1 MKERHIKHLYWR
13 AGFGVDINEFKK
25 IKKFPK
31 SKILKN
37 LFRSSKNSV
46 DIDIDLSEFS
56 SFKNKTPRQ
65 LRKELGE
72 SVYRKLRQ
80 KSQGKVRDLSYAWI
94 DKLTFSDELLREKM
108 TLFWA
113 NVFVCRDNQIFH
125 IQQFNNT
132 LRRNALGDF
141 RTFVKEIAREPSMSK
156 YLNNNQNRKK
166 SPNENFARELMELFT
181 LGVGH
186 YTEQDIKESARAFTG
201 WSFKID
207 GTFFLRKK
215 LHDYGEKTFFGK
227 KGNFDGD
234 DIIDIILEQRQ
245 CAKFICT
252 KIYKYFINPDINE
265 KYLEEITN
273 EFYRNYDIRNLM
285 YYIFRSDW
293 FYNDE
298 NIGVKIKSPI
308 ELLTGIRKVVPVT
321 FNRKRQLSY
330 LQRMMGQVLL
340 YPENVSGWKGGKSWI
355 DSNTLMFRLKLASLI
370 LNDAVINLEEKGAF
384 EDSFEAYYKRT
395 KKNNKFIKTTKN
407 WDLFNAKYERISS
420 KELMDFLLITNLDE
434 DTEELLDGLEVKS
447 NRNFCI
453 QLMSV
458 PEYQLC

>member
-25 IKKFPK
+25 IKNFPK
-31 SKILKN
+31 RKILNK
-37 LFRSSKNSV
+37 LFRSSKKSV

-56 SFKNKTPRQ
+56 SIKNKTPRQ

-94 DKLTFSDELLREKM
+94 DKLAFSEELLREKM

-125 IQQFNNT
+125 IQQYNNT

-201 WSFKID
+201 WSFKND
-207 GTFFLRKK
+207 GTFFLREKR
-215 LHDYGEKTFFGK
+215 HDYGEKTFFGK

-245 CAKFICT
+245 CAKFICA
-252 KIYKYFINPDINE
+252 KIYTYFINPDINE

-407 WDLFNAKYERISS
+407 WELFNAKYERISS
-420 KELMDFLLITNLDE
+420 KELMDFLLITNLDK

>member
-25 IKKFPK
+25 IKNFPK
-31 SKILKN
+31 RKILNK
-37 LFRSSKNSV
+37 LFRSSKKSV

-56 SFKNKTPRQ
+56 SIKNKTPRQ

-94 DKLTFSDELLREKM
+94 DKLAFSEELLREKM

-125 IQQFNNT
+125 IQQYNNT

-201 WSFKID
+201 WSFKND
-207 GTFFLRKK
+207 GTFF
-215 LHDYGEKTFFGK
+215 
-227 KGNFDGD
+227 
-234 DIIDIILEQRQ
+234 
-245 CAKFICT
+245 
-252 KIYKYFINPDINE
+252 
-265 KYLEEITN
+265 
-273 EFYRNYDIRNLM
+273 
-285 YYIFRSDW
+285 
-293 FYNDE
+293 
-298 NIGVKIKSPI
+298 
-308 ELLTGIRKVVPVT
+308 
-321 FNRKRQLSY
+321 
-330 LQRMMGQVLL
+330 
-340 YPENVSGWKGGKSWI
+340 
-355 DSNTLMFRLKLASLI
+355 
-370 LNDAVINLEEKGAF
+370 
-384 EDSFEAYYKRT
+384 
-395 KKNNKFIKTTKN
+395 
-407 WDLFNAKYERISS
+407 
-420 KELMDFLLITNLDE
+420 
-434 DTEELLDGLEVKS
+434 
-447 NRNFCI
+447 
-453 QLMSV
+453 
-458 PEYQLC
+458 

>member
-25 IKKFPK
+25 IKNFSKR
-31 SKILKN
+31 KILNK
-37 LFRSSKNSV
+37 LFRSSKKSV

-56 SFKNKTPRQ
+56 SIKNKTPRQ

-94 DKLTFSDELLREKM
+94 DKLAFSEELLREKM

-125 IQQFNNT
+125 IQQYNNT

-201 WSFKID
+201 WSFKND
-207 GTFFLRKK
+207 GTFFLREKR
-215 LHDYGEKTFFGK
+215 HDYGEKTFFGK
-227 KGNFDGD
+227 NGNFDGD

-298 NIGVKIKSPI
+298 NIGVKIKSPV

-407 WDLFNAKYERISS
+407 WELFNAKYERISS
-420 KELMDFLLITNLDE
+420 KELMDFLLITNLDK
-434 DTEELLDGLEVKS
+434 DTEELLDDLEVKS

>member
-13 AGFGVDINEFKK
+13 AGFGVDINEFKR
-25 IKKFPK
+25 IKNFSK
-31 SKILKN
+31 SKILNK
-37 LFRSSKNSV
+37 LFRSSKKSV

-56 SFKNKTPRQ
+56 SIKNKTPRQ

-94 DKLTFSDELLREKM
+94 DKLAFSEELLREKM

-125 IQQFNNT
+125 IQQYNNT

-201 WSFKID
+201 WSFKND
-207 GTFFLRKK
+207 GTFFLREKR
-215 LHDYGEKTFFGK
+215 HDYGEKTFFGK

-245 CAKFICT
+245 CAKFICA

-407 WDLFNAKYERISS
+407 WELFNAKYERISS
-420 KELMDFLLITNLDE
+420 KELMDFLLITNLDK

>member
-13 AGFGVDINEFKK
+13 AGFGVDINELKK
-25 IKKFPK
+25 IKNFPK
-31 SKILKN
+31 RKILNK
-37 LFRSSKNSV
+37 LFRSSKKSV

-56 SFKNKTPRQ
+56 SIKNKTPRQ

-94 DKLTFSDELLREKM
+94 DKLAFSEELLREKM

-125 IQQFNNT
+125 IQQYNNT

-207 GTFFLRKK
+207 GTFFLREKR
-215 LHDYGEKTFFGK
+215 HDYGEKTFFGK

-245 CAKFICT
+245 CAKFICA

-407 WDLFNAKYERISS
+407 WELFNAKYERISS
-420 KELMDFLLITNLDE
+420 KELMDFLLITNLDK

>member
-25 IKKFPK
+25 IKNFPK
-31 SKILKN
+31 RKILNK
-37 LFRSSKNSV
+37 LFRSSKKSV

-56 SFKNKTPRQ
+56 SIKNKTPRQ

-94 DKLTFSDELLREKM
+94 DKLAFSEELLREKM

-125 IQQFNNT
+125 IQQYNNT

-201 WSFKID
+201 WSFKND
-207 GTFFLRKK
+207 GTFFLREKR
-215 LHDYGEKTFFGK
+215 HDYGEKTFFGK
-227 KGNFDGD
+227 KGNFNGD

-245 CAKFICT
+245 CAKFICA
-252 KIYKYFINPDINE
+252 KIYTYFINPDINE

-407 WDLFNAKYERISS
+407 WELFNAKYERISS
-420 KELMDFLLITNLDE
+420 KELMDFLLITNLDK